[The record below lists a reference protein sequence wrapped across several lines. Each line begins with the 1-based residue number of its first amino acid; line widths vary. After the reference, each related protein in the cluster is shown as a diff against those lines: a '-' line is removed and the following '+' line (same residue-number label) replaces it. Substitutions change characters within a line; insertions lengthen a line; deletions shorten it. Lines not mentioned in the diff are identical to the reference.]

1 MTTFGPVYLPETAI
15 ASLDSWYDLKNE
27 KERANYE
34 AGIDEEQEHSDHDDD
49 DLYSEWDRPEIS
61 EVKHIT

>member
-15 ASLDSWYDLKNE
+15 TVLDSWYDLKSE

-34 AGIDEEQEHSDHDDD
+34 AGIDEEQEYSDHDDD
-49 DLYSEWDRPEIS
+49 YPYTEWDRPEIS
-61 EVKHIT
+61 EVRHIT